1 MKRRMIVIILLMAV
15 TAFGGEIKVKDPAS
29 VEKFGKL
36 VVDNLLGR
44 DYMLYREGHG
54 LHYAEACAGLGAL
67 RFSAKIDDKE
77 SVEKLVERYSGF
89 LKDEDTLIDRVQ
101 HVDHNVMAIVPLQ
114 IYLTTGNEAYKK
126 AGMWFADAQWDKE
139 IEGGLTSQTRWWIDD
154 MYMIGSLQMQAYRA
168 TGDAE
173 YADKAARQ
181 IHAYIDKLQ
190 QANGLFYHGPK
201 FPHHWGRGNGWVASS
216 MAELI
221 KDLPKDNAHWP
232 AIEKSYKKMMVA
244 LLKYQADNG
253 MWRQL
258 IDNEYSWTET
268 SCTAMFAYA
277 MAVGVN
283 RGVLDA
289 DEYGPAVAKAWEA
302 LCWHVNRDGNIR
314 DVCVG
319 TGQQDDV
326 EFYLNRPRVK
336 GDFHGQA
343 PFLWLAAEL
352 VN

>member
-1 MKRRMIVIILLMAV
+1 MKCKVISTLLLMAV
-15 TAFGGEIKVKDPAS
+15 TALGGQIKLSDPDS
-29 VEKFGKL
+29 IQKYGKL

-44 DYMLYREGHG
+44 DYMLYREGNG

-67 RFSAKIDDKE
+67 RIADDIKDQETID
-77 SVEKLVERYSGF
+77 KLVKRYSGF
-89 LKDEDTLIDRVQ
+89 LNEEDVLIDRVQ
-101 HVDHNVMAIVPLQ
+101 HVDHNVMGIVPLE
-114 IYLTTGNEAYKK
+114 IFLVTGKEEYKK
-126 AGMWFADAQWDKE
+126 AGMWFADAQWDQE

-168 TGDAE
+168 TGDVK
-173 YADKAARQ
+173 YADRAARQ

-190 QANGLFYHGPK
+190 QPNGLFFHGPK

-216 MAELI
+216 MSEIL
-221 KDLPKDNAHWP
+221 KELPKDNPHRE
-232 AIEKSYKKMMVA
+232 AIEKSYKKMMEA
-244 LLKYQADNG
+244 LLKYQSDNG

-258 IDNEYSWTET
+258 IDNQYSWTET

-283 RGVLDA
+283 RGILDA
-289 DEYGPAVAKAWEA
+289 DIYGPAVAKAWEA
-302 LCWHVNRDGNIR
+302 MCWHVNRDGNIR
-314 DVCVG
+314 DVCAG
-319 TGQQDDV
+319 TGQTDDA
-326 EFYLNRPRVK
+326 EFYLNRPRIT

-352 VN
+352 LE